1 MREGWKKVRLE
12 ELYSAP
18 SKNGI
23 YKSGDFEGAGT
34 QIVKMKQQF
43 GQRMIRNSNCDF
55 DRLELSSRELKA
67 NQLFV
72 NDILFSRTSIV
83 AEGVGKCSIVRELVE
98 PMVFDSNIIRVRLS
112 DALCFPLFYFYYFL
126 SAVGRAQILSLS
138 AGTNVK
144 TIKGSTLKN
153 LKVLLP
159 PLPTQRKIAAIL
171 SAYDDLIEN
180 NLQRIKLLEEQA
192 QLTYEEWFVRLK
204 FPGHETTPVDEETG
218 LPVGWE
224 RKALGDYL
232 VLNYGKALKA
242 DTRVPGEFNVYGSS
256 GVVGT
261 HKEALVDG
269 PGIVVGRKGNVGSVF
284 WEEGGFY
291 PIDTVY
297 YVSSDVSLYYIYYEL
312 RGQNF
317 INNDAAVPGLNR
329 NSAYLKSSLI
339 PSQEMLARFDATIK
353 KSFDCI
359 QVLKAQNQLLK
370 EARDLLLP
378 RLMMGMIDVE
388 EVEVP
393 GVEQV

>member
-1 MREGWKKVRLE
+1 MREGWKRTTLKEVSSKIGDGLHGTPKYDEQGEYFFVNGNNLESGKVKIKPDTKRLSQE
-12 ELYSAP
+12 EYDRIKKKLTDRTILVSINGTLGNIGLYNGENLALGKSACYINVLP
-18 SKNGI
+18 GVSKLFIRYILEYEHFQKYAYLFATGSTIKNLGL
-23 YKSGDFEGAGT
+23 KA
-34 QIVKMKQQF
+34 
-43 GQRMIRNSNCDF
+43 IRNYKF
-55 DRLELSSRELKA
+55 H
-67 NQLFV
+67 
-72 NDILFSRTSIV
+72 
-83 AEGVGKCSIVRELVE
+83 
-98 PMVFDSNIIRVRLS
+98 
-112 DALCFPLFYFYYFL
+112 
-126 SAVGRAQILSLS
+126 
-138 AGTNVK
+138 
-144 TIKGSTLKN
+144 
-153 LKVLLP
+153 LP

-204 FPGHETTPVDEETG
+204 FPGYETTPVDEETG

-224 RKALGDYL
+224 RKELGDYL

-242 DTRVPGEFNVYGSS
+242 DSRIEGEFNVYGSS

-261 HKEALVDG
+261 HNEALVEG
-269 PGIVVGRKGNVGSVF
+269 PGIIVGRKGNVGSVF

-297 YVSSDVSLYYIYYEL
+297 YVSSDVSLYYIYYDL
-312 RGQNF
+312 KGQNF

-329 NSAYLKSSLI
+329 NSAYLKSSLL
-339 PSQEMLARFDATIK
+339 PSEEVLARFDATIK

-378 RLMMGMIDVE
+378 RLMTGMIDVE
-388 EVEVP
+388 ELEVP
-393 GVEQV
+393 E